1 MRIQGAK
8 GGSSKPRTPV
18 EQKDSL
24 LAESTAKLLLA
35 ISEGEIA
42 GGLDDTCIFLDDTPI
57 GNADGS
63 KNFEGVTWEFRSGS
77 EHQEYIQG
85 IPSVDN
91 EIAVGMELKDDQPYV
106 RTVNNTQLSA
116 IRIRLSVPQFLQ
128 QHDNGDTTG
137 YRVDYVIELSTDG
150 AGYKEV
156 VKSAFDGKTTSEYPR
171 THRIDLPKASTGWQV
186 RVRRLTKNQNNAR
199 IADRINIAAIAEVI
213 DAKLRYPNT
222 ALLFITFNARQF
234 NNRIPKV
241 SVRPKGGMLV
251 KVPTN
256 YDPINR
262 TYSGVWD
269 GTFKLAATN
278 NPAWVFYDL
287 VLNNRYGCGD
297 RIKASQI
304 DKWDL
309 YKIAQYCDELVPD
322 GHGGDG
328 KEPRFLCDVYI
339 QSQES
344 AYTVL
349 RDIAAIFRGMTF
361 WADNKVKAVADMP
374 SAIFRTFTN
383 ANIVGGKPS
392 YSGGSIQNRYT
403 QALVSFTNI
412 DNHSND
418 DVEPIADLKLQRRY
432 GVRKLEL
439 SAIGCTRRSE
449 ANRRGRW
456 ALLTNANDRMISFA
470 TGLEGAIPSPGH
482 IIAVADSS
490 LAGRNTG
497 GRISS
502 VEGRKITLDRTTSI
516 KAGDRLIVN
525 LPNGGSEGRTVTTVN
540 KKVVTVSVEYSQVPQ
555 KEAVWVVDSD
565 DLAVQLYRV
574 INISDNADNTY
585 TINGTIHNPDNY
597 DHIDSGA
604 RIDERPITVI
614 PPNVQPAP
622 KNVRISSYSQVD
634 QGIAF
639 TTLRVDWE
647 AAESAIAYESEWRRD
662 NGNWINAP
670 RTSTL
675 GFEVNGI
682 YAGRYQVR
690 VRAINASE
698 ISSVWTSAEEVQ
710 LNGKEGNPP
719 APLNLR
725 AISEV
730 WGITLDWGFDV
741 NTSDSLKT
749 ELQYSPENT
758 ADSMQLLADVPYPLK
773 SYRMSGLKA
782 GVRFYFRARLVDKS
796 GNQSEW
802 TSLVLGESSADTEG
816 ILAIAGENFLSN
828 EAGKEMQKQIDFN
841 KDHIEDLTLEQLEIK
856 HDLVDID
863 SKTIEL
869 DNTTKE
875 LSKKTVEIESNAIDT
890 NNKVLQLNT
899 DVEIVNEAVMQN
911 TQFITQV
918 SFKLSEEVA
927 DRTAEIFRLEQ
938 VRVTDLDA
946 LARWQEQISVKVGS
960 NTSSILEVKEAQ
972 ATYEKAT
979 AQKIDQ
985 VKADVDGVTGRVTQ
999 VETATATL
1007 TEAQA
1012 TFERSTIAQFEEH
1025 KGYITNIE
1033 TTVSNIDF
1041 TVSETLLQ
1049 LSAEQTSIKNE
1060 QLKSKAEI
1068 TENRKAIAT
1077 ETQART
1083 EMGVQM
1089 KTGFANTESAITEIK
1104 ETQSEQDKTIAK
1116 TTEQLRSEI
1125 KTGDEKLQEGIDKQ
1139 GRELSTVSSAVE
1151 SQKEAVAELEKTT
1164 TTIKEEQQSNYN
1176 ELHSNIVNLQQTQA
1190 NHESSSAEASMQVAA
1205 QVNDLSNK
1213 QLASEAHIRRND
1225 KAIAEQE
1232 SALARTE
1239 TELLAKVGDNAA
1251 RIAEVDKTVSDLEST
1266 TAESAKEISAHFK
1279 ESDAKLLENQQAI
1292 AKESEARALSEKG
1305 LNTRI
1310 DKAESTIAQSF
1321 EAISEVDKA
1330 QTEKSEQLKTEL
1342 DEAVSVINT
1351 QASTLSKL
1359 DEAQTELKQTQQSNF
1374 EDNQA
1379 SIANL
1384 QQTIANSDSAS
1395 AEAAMQ
1401 TAAQTT
1407 LNHNENL
1414 KVKAS
1419 VERQQKV
1426 ITNQQEAHAELS
1438 EKVDA
1443 QHADNQ
1449 ATFVD
1454 IRKSQADD
1462 KKAASEHTEQ
1472 LRVDLGKDIADN
1484 KNELSNINA
1493 VVTEHSKSIATL
1505 EETTTQIQQSQQSQH
1520 EDTQASIDELKQ
1532 TTAST
1537 DKALTQAKEEAKS
1550 HFEDNDASIANIQNT
1565 HADAESSLAE
1575 IGMQL
1580 SAQQN
1585 VQETELLRAKAS
1597 ITRIDKVV
1605 ADNNHAFAQSI
1616 EKLETQFDDVNASIT
1631 TLKKTVSDNE
1641 KSQAEVNELIK
1652 SEIGDNKSAI
1662 ELRGKTIF
1670 DHKGNGSAIYTIK
1683 TGIWWNGQYYDAK
1696 FMMGATVANGKV
1708 VTQIGFSADTFG
1720 IFNPA
1725 SGKLEPVFFV
1735 ENGQVFINEAFINK
1749 ATIEK
1754 IIVGTDMR
1762 SKNYVPNKTGVRLDM
1777 VNGTFEMNSNSAGSR
1792 MSLDGTGFRLYDEKG
1807 RIRIEIALA

>member
-63 KNFEGVTWEFRSGS
+63 KNFDGVTWEFRSGS

-116 IRIRLSVPQFLQ
+116 IRIRLSAPQFLQ

-150 AGYKEV
+150 AGYKDV

-241 SVRPKGGMLV
+241 SVRPQGGLLI

-374 SAIFRTFTN
+374 ASIFRTFTN

-502 VEGRKITLDRTTSI
+502 VEGRKITLDRITSI

-647 AAESAIAYESEWRRD
+647 AAESAIAYEAEWRRD

-698 ISSVWTSAEEVQ
+698 ISSVWVSAEETQ

-719 APLNLR
+719 KPLNLR
-725 AISEV
+725 AASEV

-758 ADSMQLLADVPYPLK
+758 TDSMQLLADVPYPLK

-802 TSLVLGESSADTEG
+802 TGLALGDSSADVEG
-816 ILAIAGENFLSN
+816 ILTVAGENFLSN
-828 EAGKEMQKQIDFN
+828 EAGQRMESRVED
-841 KDHIEDLTLEQLEIK
+841 IEEEQVNIK
-856 HDLVDID
+856 HDIVDVD

-869 DNTTKE
+869 DN
-875 LSKKTVEIESNAIDT
+875 
-890 NNKVLQLNT
+890 KVLNLNT
-899 DVEIVNEAVMQN
+899 DLAIVNETALQN
-911 TQFITQV
+911 QIYAT
-918 SFKLSEEVA
+918 KLSYEFKRETV
-927 DRTAEIFRLEQ
+927 RTEGKIFRLEEVNAQ
-938 VRVTDLDA
+938 QDA
-946 LARWQEQISVKVGS
+946 AAARFQEQISAKVDY
-960 NTSSILEVKEAQ
+960 NTSAILRVEHAQ
-972 ATYEKAT
+972 VTLEEAT
-979 AQKIDQ
+979 AEKINQ
-985 VKADVDGVTGRVTQ
+985 VTAEVDAAKGRITT
-999 VETATATL
+999 VEKTTATL
-1007 TEAQA
+1007 EKAQA
-1012 TFERSTIAQFEEH
+1012 EFKQTTIAEFGDIYGAIARME
-1025 KGYITNIE
+1025 IANTNKEIAQAE
-1033 TTVSNIDF
+1033 TAMQTIASFSKMTDRLR
-1041 TVSETLLQ
+1041 TSE
-1049 LSAEQTSIKNE
+1049 ASILRNE
-1060 QLKSKAEI
+1060 
-1068 TENRKAIAT
+1068 KAIAT
-1077 ETQART
+1077 ADKAIAET
-1083 EMGVQM
+1083 GVQL
-1089 KTGFANTESAITEIK
+1089 KAHIDDTAANITEIK
-1104 ETQSEQDKTIAK
+1104 KVQVEQDKALAQTR
-1116 TTEQLRSEI
+1116 EQLTADI
-1125 KTGDEKLQEGIDKQ
+1125 KAGDDKLKGDIDKQ
-1139 GRELSTVSSAVE
+1139 GRELSDVSSVVD
-1151 SQKEAVAELEKTT
+1151 SQKTAIADLEKTT
-1164 TTIKEEQQSNYN
+1164 TETKENQQSIYEEMHANFAQ
-1176 ELHSNIVNLQQTQA
+1176 VRKTQA
-1190 NHESSSAEASMQVAA
+1190 DQESSQAEAISQ
-1205 QVNDLSNK
+1205 
-1213 QLASEAHIRRND
+1213 
-1225 KAIAEQE
+1225 
-1232 SALARTE
+1232 
-1239 TELLAKVGDNAA
+1239 
-1251 RIAEVDKTVSDLEST
+1251 T
-1266 TAESAKEISAHFK
+1266 TAEVSK
-1279 ESDAKLLENQQAI
+1279 
-1292 AKESEARALSEKG
+1292 ARNDNRKIKAQVQRNEK
-1305 LNTRI
+1305 
-1310 DKAESTIAQSF
+1310 TIADNEKAQAVLEEKVSAQYDET
-1321 EAISEVDKA
+1321 EAAFVRVTESIAEKDKA
-1330 QTEKSEQLKTEL
+1330 QTQHTEQTRAELQKNIDDKGQQIDEQGKVIDKQGKDLSDVSSAVTKNTNAIADTNKTVAENEEKTSSRFEGNEADIAHMQKTETDKESSQAETL
-1342 DEAVSVINT
+1342 LQLAVQNMKQGNDARVI
-1351 QASTLSKL
+1351 K
-1359 DEAQTELKQTQQSNF
+1359 
-1374 EDNQA
+1374 A
-1379 SIANL
+1379 SIIETNKL
-1384 QQTIANSDSAS
+1384 IA
-1395 AEAAMQ
+1395 
-1401 TAAQTT
+1401 T
-1407 LNHNENL
+1407 NE
-1414 KVKAS
+1414 
-1419 VERQQKV
+1419 R
-1426 ITNQQEAHAELS
+1426 AHAEKFTQLN
-1438 EKVDA
+1438 A
-1443 QHADNQ
+1443 QY
-1449 ATFVD
+1449 
-1454 IRKSQADD
+1454 
-1462 KKAASEHTEQ
+1462 EQ
-1472 LRVDLGKDIADN
+1472 
-1484 KNELSNINA
+1484 SNA
-1493 VVTEHSKSIATL
+1493 R
-1505 EETTTQIQQSQQSQH
+1505 
-1520 EDTQASIDELKQ
+1520 
-1532 TTAST
+1532 
-1537 DKALTQAKEEAKS
+1537 
-1550 HFEDNDASIANIQNT
+1550 F
-1565 HADAESSLAE
+1565 
-1575 IGMQL
+1575 
-1580 SAQQN
+1580 
-1585 VQETELLRAKAS
+1585 
-1597 ITRIDKVV
+1597 TRI
-1605 ADNNHAFAQSI
+1605 
-1616 EKLETQFDDVNASIT
+1616 EKAI
-1631 TLKKTVSDNE
+1631 SDNE
-1641 KSQAEVNELIK
+1641 KAQASTNETIQ
-1652 SEIGDNKSAI
+1652 SEIKDTKAAI
-1662 ELRGKTIF
+1662 ERRAETSV
-1670 DHKGNGSAIYTIK
+1670 DHKGNASSVFSIKSAVML
-1683 TGIWWNGQYYDAK
+1683 NGQYYEAQ
-1696 FMMGATVANGKV
+1696 MMIGAIVKNGKV
-1708 VTQIGFSADTFG
+1708 TTQIGFSADTFG
-1720 IFNPA
+1720 IFNPS
-1725 SGKLEPVFFV
+1725 SGKLEPVFFI
-1735 ENGQVFINEAFINK
+1735 ENGQAFIDEALINK
-1749 ATIEK
+1749 AVIGS
-1754 IIVGTDMR
+1754 IVVQTDMR
-1762 SKNYVPNKTGVRLDM
+1762 SPNYVPGKSGMRIDM
-1777 VNGTFEMNSNSAGSR
+1777 KNSVFETNSN
-1792 MSLDGTGFRLYDEKG
+1792 DGDYSVIRNSKG
-1807 RIRIEIALA
+1807 DYFKYKNTYIIELGWFL

>member
-63 KNFEGVTWEFRSGS
+63 KNFEGVTWEFRAGS

-137 YRVDYVIELSTDG
+137 YHVDYVIELSTDG

-241 SVRPKGGMLV
+241 SVRPQGGLLI

-269 GTFKLAATN
+269 GTFKLSATN

-374 SAIFRTFTN
+374 ASIFRTFTN

-392 YSGGSIQNRYT
+392 YSGGSTQNRYT
-403 QALVSFTNI
+403 QALVSFTDIN
-412 DNHSND
+412 NHSND

-525 LPNGGSEGRTVTTVN
+525 LPNGGSEGRTVTAVN
-540 KKVVTVSVEYSQVPQ
+540 KKVVTVSVEYSQAPQ

-574 INISDNADNTY
+574 INIIDNGDNTY

-597 DHIDSGA
+597 DDIDSGA

-647 AAESAIAYESEWRRD
+647 AAESAIAYEAEWRRD

-698 ISSVWTSAEEVQ
+698 ISSVWASAEETQ

-719 APLNLR
+719 KPLNLR
-725 AISEV
+725 ATSEV
-730 WGITLDWGFDV
+730 WGITLDWGFDA

-749 ELQYSPENT
+749 ELQYSPEDT

-782 GVRFYFRARLVDKS
+782 GVRFYFRARLADKS

-802 TSLVLGESSADTEG
+802 TSLVLGESSTDVEG
-816 ILAIAGENFLSN
+816 ILEAVGDKFLST
-828 EAGKEMQKQIDFN
+828 EAGQQMQELIDFN
-841 KDHIEDLTLEQLEIK
+841 QGNVQLQLEQAAEATLN
-856 HDLVDID
+856 
-863 SKTIEL
+863 
-869 DNTTKE
+869 NTMM
-875 LSKKTVEIESNAIDT
+875 
-890 NNKVLQLNT
+890 LN
-899 DVEIVNEAVMQN
+899 
-911 TQFITQV
+911 QV
-918 SFKLSEEVA
+918 SW
-927 DRTAEIFRLEQ
+927 R
-938 VRVTDLDA
+938 
-946 LARWQEQISVKVGS
+946 
-960 NTSSILEVKEAQ
+960 
-972 ATYEKAT
+972 
-979 AQKIDQ
+979 
-985 VKADVDGVTGRVTQ
+985 
-999 VETATATL
+999 
-1007 TEAQA
+1007 
-1012 TFERSTIAQFEEH
+1012 
-1025 KGYITNIE
+1025 
-1033 TTVSNIDF
+1033 
-1041 TVSETLLQ
+1041 
-1049 LSAEQTSIKNE
+1049 
-1060 QLKSKAEI
+1060 
-1068 TENRKAIAT
+1068 
-1077 ETQART
+1077 
-1083 EMGVQM
+1083 
-1089 KTGFANTESAITEIK
+1089 
-1104 ETQSEQDKTIAK
+1104 
-1116 TTEQLRSEI
+1116 
-1125 KTGDEKLQEGIDKQ
+1125 
-1139 GRELSTVSSAVE
+1139 
-1151 SQKEAVAELEKTT
+1151 
-1164 TTIKEEQQSNYN
+1164 
-1176 ELHSNIVNLQQTQA
+1176 
-1190 NHESSSAEASMQVAA
+1190 
-1205 QVNDLSNK
+1205 
-1213 QLASEAHIRRND
+1213 
-1225 KAIAEQE
+1225 
-1232 SALARTE
+1232 
-1239 TELLAKVGDNAA
+1239 
-1251 RIAEVDKTVSDLEST
+1251 
-1266 TAESAKEISAHFK
+1266 
-1279 ESDAKLLENQQAI
+1279 
-1292 AKESEARALSEKG
+1292 
-1305 LNTRI
+1305 
-1310 DKAESTIAQSF
+1310 
-1321 EAISEVDKA
+1321 
-1330 QTEKSEQLKTEL
+1330 
-1342 DEAVSVINT
+1342 
-1351 QASTLSKL
+1351 
-1359 DEAQTELKQTQQSNF
+1359 
-1374 EDNQA
+1374 
-1379 SIANL
+1379 
-1384 QQTIANSDSAS
+1384 
-1395 AEAAMQ
+1395 
-1401 TAAQTT
+1401 
-1407 LNHNENL
+1407 
-1414 KVKAS
+1414 
-1419 VERQQKV
+1419 
-1426 ITNQQEAHAELS
+1426 
-1438 EKVDA
+1438 
-1443 QHADNQ
+1443 
-1449 ATFVD
+1449 
-1454 IRKSQADD
+1454 
-1462 KKAASEHTEQ
+1462 
-1472 LRVDLGKDIADN
+1472 
-1484 KNELSNINA
+1484 
-1493 VVTEHSKSIATL
+1493 
-1505 EETTTQIQQSQQSQH
+1505 
-1520 EDTQASIDELKQ
+1520 
-1532 TTAST
+1532 
-1537 DKALTQAKEEAKS
+1537 
-1550 HFEDNDASIANIQNT
+1550 
-1565 HADAESSLAE
+1565 
-1575 IGMQL
+1575 
-1580 SAQQN
+1580 
-1585 VQETELLRAKAS
+1585 
-1597 ITRIDKVV
+1597 
-1605 ADNNHAFAQSI
+1605 
-1616 EKLETQFDDVNASIT
+1616 
-1631 TLKKTVSDNE
+1631 
-1641 KSQAEVNELIK
+1641 
-1652 SEIGDNKSAI
+1652 
-1662 ELRGKTIF
+1662 
-1670 DHKGNGSAIYTIK
+1670 
-1683 TGIWWNGQYYDAK
+1683 
-1696 FMMGATVANGKV
+1696 
-1708 VTQIGFSADTFG
+1708 
-1720 IFNPA
+1720 
-1725 SGKLEPVFFV
+1725 
-1735 ENGQVFINEAFINK
+1735 
-1749 ATIEK
+1749 
-1754 IIVGTDMR
+1754 
-1762 SKNYVPNKTGVRLDM
+1762 
-1777 VNGTFEMNSNSAGSR
+1777 
-1792 MSLDGTGFRLYDEKG
+1792 
-1807 RIRIEIALA
+1807 

>member
-63 KNFEGVTWEFRSGS
+63 KNFEGVTWEFRAGS

-106 RTVNNTQLSA
+106 RKVNNTQLSA

-150 AGYKEV
+150 AGYKDV

-171 THRIDLPKASTGWQV
+171 THRVDLPKANTGWQV

-199 IADRINIAAIAEVI
+199 IADRINVAAVAEVI

-234 NNRIPKV
+234 NNRIPKI
-241 SVRPKGGMLV
+241 SVRPKGGILV

-297 RIKASQI
+297 RIKASQVE
-304 DKWDL
+304 KWDL

-322 GHGGDG
+322 GRGGDG

-344 AYTVL
+344 AYQVL

-361 WADNKVKAVADMP
+361 WADNKVNAIADMP
-374 SAIFRTFTN
+374 ATIFRTFTN

-490 LAGRNTG
+490 LAGHNTG

-525 LPNGGSEGRTVTTVN
+525 LPHGGSEGRTVTAVN
-540 KKVVTVSVEYSQVPQ
+540 KKVVTVSVEYSQAPQ

-574 INISDNADNTY
+574 INISDNGDNTY

-647 AAESAIAYESEWRRD
+647 AAESAIAYEAEWRRD

-698 ISSVWTSAEEVQ
+698 ISSVWASAEETQ

-719 APLNLR
+719 KPLNLR
-725 AISEV
+725 ATSEV

-802 TSLVLGESSADTEG
+802 TSFVLGESSTDVEG
-816 ILAIAGENFLSN
+816 ILDAVGDKFLST
-828 EAGKEMQKQIDFN
+828 EAGQQMQEQIDFN
-841 KDHIEDLTLEQLEIK
+841 KDNLTDLK
-856 HDLVDID
+856 ID
-863 SKTIEL
+863 SDDFRQKVISIDREL
-869 DNTTKE
+869 G
-875 LSKKTVEIESNAIDT
+875 A
-890 NNKVLQLNT
+890 
-899 DVEIVNEAVMQN
+899 VNEAVMTVTQMSTENYWELKEESAKGKASIKQLQQVQADFTASQAKYQQEVAAQFEHTAADVLNVQN
-911 TQFITQV
+911 ALAKSNEAFAEDIRQV
-918 SFKLSEEVA
+918 RADLGETNEEVG
-927 DRTAEIFRLEQ
+927 TI
-938 VRVTDLDA
+938 
-946 LARWQEQISVKVGS
+946 K
-960 NTSSILEVKEAQ
+960 
-972 ATYEKAT
+972 
-979 AQKIDQ
+979 
-985 VKADVDGVTGRVTQ
+985 GRVTT
-999 VETATATL
+999 VETATVDL
-1007 TEAQA
+1007 KQAQA
-1012 TFERSTIAQFEEH
+1012 KQEQSVAAEFGEMRGYLTHLGQVTTDDNKALVEAIGQTQAQFLSLHNESLVSRAR
-1025 KGYITNIE
+1025 IIRTE
-1033 TTVSNIDF
+1033 TA
-1041 TVSETLLQ
+1041 L
-1049 LSAEQTSIKNE
+1049 
-1060 QLKSKAEI
+1060 
-1068 TENRKAIAT
+1068 AT
-1077 ETQART
+1077 ETEARA
-1083 EMGVQM
+1083 EDKVQIDARLNDAE
-1089 KTGFANTESAITEIK
+1089 GAITTIK
-1104 ETQSEQDKTIAK
+1104 EVQAQQGEAIAK
-1116 TTEQLRSEI
+1116 SEEQLRAEI
-1125 KTGDEKLQEGIDKQ
+1125 NLGDEALQGQLTEQ
-1139 GRELSTVSSAVE
+1139 GRELSEVSSVVTE
-1151 SQKEAVAELEKTT
+1151 HKS
-1164 TTIKEEQQSNYN
+1164 
-1176 ELHSNIVNLQQTQA
+1176 
-1190 NHESSSAEASMQVAA
+1190 
-1205 QVNDLSNK
+1205 
-1213 QLASEAHIRRND
+1213 
-1225 KAIAEQE
+1225 AIAD
-1232 SALARTE
+1232 L
-1239 TELLAKVGDNAA
+1239 
-1251 RIAEVDKTVSDLEST
+1251 DKTV
-1266 TAESAKEISAHFK
+1266 
-1279 ESDAKLLENQQAI
+1279 
-1292 AKESEARALSEKG
+1292 
-1305 LNTRI
+1305 
-1310 DKAESTIAQSF
+1310 
-1321 EAISEVDKA
+1321 
-1330 QTEKSEQLKTEL
+1330 
-1342 DEAVSVINT
+1342 T
-1351 QASTLSKL
+1351 QVT
-1359 DEAQTELKQTQQSNF
+1359 QTQQSQYN
-1374 EDNQA
+1374 ETKA
-1379 SIANL
+1379 SINELSETTTSLDEAMTTEKALTESRFEETEASISSL
-1384 QQTIANSDSAS
+1384 QQTVANIEGATV
-1395 AEAAMQ
+1395 EAVGQ
-1401 TAAQTT
+1401 LQVQHDIQGIEV
-1407 LNHNENL
+1407 LS
-1414 KVKAS
+1414 VKAS
-1419 VERQQKV
+1419 IRRVETVIATETHALAQKV
-1426 ITNQQEAHAELS
+1426 EQL
-1438 EKVDA
+1438 DA
-1443 QHADNQ
+1443 QYGAMN
-1449 ATFVD
+1449 
-1454 IRKSQADD
+1454 S
-1462 KKAASEHTEQ
+1462 S
-1472 LRVDLGKDIADN
+1472 
-1484 KNELSNINA
+1484 IN
-1493 VVTEHSKSIATL
+1493 
-1505 EETTTQIQQSQQSQH
+1505 
-1520 EDTQASIDELKQ
+1520 
-1532 TTAST
+1532 
-1537 DKALTQAKEEAKS
+1537 
-1550 HFEDNDASIANIQNT
+1550 
-1565 HADAESSLAE
+1565 SL
-1575 IGMQL
+1575 Q
-1580 SAQQN
+1580 
-1585 VQETELLRAKAS
+1585 
-1597 ITRIDKVV
+1597 KVV
-1605 ADNNHAFAQSI
+1605 ADNQ
-1616 EKLETQFDDVNASIT
+1616 
-1631 TLKKTVSDNE
+1631 

-1652 SEIGDNKSAI
+1652 SEIGDNKAAI
-1662 ELRGKTIF
+1662 ELRGQTVF

-1683 TGIWWNGQYYDAK
+1683 TGINWNGQYYDAK
-1696 FMMGATVANGKV
+1696 FMMGASVKNGEV
-1708 VTQIGFSADTFG
+1708 ETLIGFSADTFA
-1720 IFNPA
+1720 IFNNA
-1725 SGKLEPVFFV
+1725 
-1735 ENGQVFINEAFINK
+1735 NGQLV
-1749 ATIEK
+1749 T
-1754 IIVGTDMR
+1754 
-1762 SKNYVPNKTGVRLDM
+1762 
-1777 VNGTFEMNSNSAGSR
+1777 
-1792 MSLDGTGFRLYDEKG
+1792 
-1807 RIRIEIALA
+1807 

>member
-1 MRIQGAK
+1 
-8 GGSSKPRTPV
+8 
-18 EQKDSL
+18 
-24 LAESTAKLLLA
+24 
-35 ISEGEIA
+35 
-42 GGLDDTCIFLDDTPI
+42 DTPI

-63 KNFEGVTWEFRSGS
+63 KNFEGVTWEFRAGS

-241 SVRPKGGMLV
+241 SVCPKGGLLV

-392 YSGGSIQNRYT
+392 YSGGSTQNRYT
-403 QALVSFTNI
+403 QALVSFTDIN
-412 DNHSND
+412 NHSND
-418 DVEPIADLKLQRRY
+418 DIEPVVDLKLQRRY
-432 GVRKLEL
+432 KTVRKVEL

-525 LPNGGSEGRTVTTVN
+525 LPHGGSEGRTVTAVN

-647 AAESAIAYESEWRRD
+647 SADSAIAYEAEWRRD

-698 ISSVWTSAEEVQ
+698 ISSVWASAEETQ

-719 APLNLR
+719 KPLNLR
-725 AISEV
+725 ATSEV

-782 GVRFYFRARLVDKS
+782 GARFYFRTRLVDKS

-802 TSLVLGESSADTEG
+802 TSLVFGESSTDVEG
-816 ILAIAGENFLSN
+816 ILDAVGDKFLST
-828 EAGKEMQKQIDFN
+828 EAGKRMESQ
-841 KDHIEDLTLEQLEIK
+841 IEDIALEQLEIK

-869 DNTTKE
+869 DN
-875 LSKKTVEIESNAIDT
+875 
-890 NNKVLQLNT
+890 KVLNLNT
-899 DVEIVNEAVMQN
+899 DLAIVNETALQN
-911 TQFITQV
+911 QIYAT
-918 SFKLSEEVA
+918 KLSYEFKRETV
-927 DRTAEIFRLEQ
+927 RTEGKIFRLEEVNAQ
-938 VRVTDLDA
+938 QDA
-946 LARWQEQISVKVGS
+946 AAARFQEQISARVDY
-960 NTSSILEVKEAQ
+960 NTSAILRVEHAQ
-972 ATYEKAT
+972 VTLEEAT
-979 AQKIDQ
+979 AEKINQ
-985 VKADVDGVTGRVTQ
+985 VTAEVDAAKGRITT
-999 VETATATL
+999 VEKTTATL
-1007 TEAQA
+1007 EKAQA
-1012 TFERSTIAQFEEH
+1012 EFKQSTIAEF
-1025 KGYITNIE
+1025 GDIYGTITRMEIANTNKEIAQAE
-1033 TTVSNIDF
+1033 TSMQTIASFSKMTDRLR
-1041 TVSETLLQ
+1041 TSE
-1049 LSAEQTSIKNE
+1049 ASILRNE
-1060 QLKSKAEI
+1060 
-1068 TENRKAIAT
+1068 KAIAT
-1077 ETQART
+1077 A
-1083 EMGVQM
+1083 
-1089 KTGFANTESAITEIK
+1089 
-1104 ETQSEQDKTIAK
+1104 
-1116 TTEQLRSEI
+1116 
-1125 KTGDEKLQEGIDKQ
+1125 
-1139 GRELSTVSSAVE
+1139 
-1151 SQKEAVAELEKTT
+1151 
-1164 TTIKEEQQSNYN
+1164 
-1176 ELHSNIVNLQQTQA
+1176 
-1190 NHESSSAEASMQVAA
+1190 
-1205 QVNDLSNK
+1205 
-1213 QLASEAHIRRND
+1213 D
-1225 KAIAEQE
+1225 KAIAETGVQLKAHIDDTAANITE
-1232 SALARTE
+1232 IKKVQVEQDKALAQTREQLTADIKAGDDQLKGDIEKQWRELSDVSSVVDSQKTAIANLEETATE
-1239 TELLAKVGDNAA
+1239 TKENQQSIYEEMHANFAQVRKTQADQALSQ
-1251 RIAEVDKTVSDLEST
+1251 AESTSQT
-1266 TAESAKEISAHFK
+1266 TAEVSKVRNDNRKIKAQVERTEEATATLDKAQAK
-1279 ESDAKLLENQQAI
+1279 
-1292 AKESEARALSEKG
+1292 LSEKVSA
-1305 LNTRI
+1305 LNEETEAAFVRVTESI
-1310 DKAESTIAQSF
+1310 AEK
-1321 EAISEVDKA
+1321 DKA
-1330 QTEKSEQLKTEL
+1330 QTQHTEQTRAQLQKNIDDKGQQIDEQGKVIDKQGKDLSDVSSAVTKNTSAIADTNKTVAENEEKTSSRFEGNEADIAHMQKTET
-1342 DEAVSVINT
+1342 DKESS
-1351 QASTLSKL
+1351 QAETLSQL
-1359 DEAQTELKQTQQSNF
+1359 AVQYMKQGK
-1374 EDNQA
+1374 DARLIKA
-1379 SIANL
+1379 SIIETNKL
-1384 QQTIANSDSAS
+1384 IA
-1395 AEAAMQ
+1395 
-1401 TAAQTT
+1401 T
-1407 LNHNENL
+1407 NE
-1414 KVKAS
+1414 V
-1419 VERQQKV
+1419 
-1426 ITNQQEAHAELS
+1426 AHAEKFLQLN
-1438 EKVDA
+1438 A
-1443 QHADNQ
+1443 QY
-1449 ATFVD
+1449 
-1454 IRKSQADD
+1454 
-1462 KKAASEHTEQ
+1462 EQ
-1472 LRVDLGKDIADN
+1472 
-1484 KNELSNINA
+1484 SNA
-1493 VVTEHSKSIATL
+1493 R
-1505 EETTTQIQQSQQSQH
+1505 
-1520 EDTQASIDELKQ
+1520 
-1532 TTAST
+1532 
-1537 DKALTQAKEEAKS
+1537 
-1550 HFEDNDASIANIQNT
+1550 F
-1565 HADAESSLAE
+1565 
-1575 IGMQL
+1575 
-1580 SAQQN
+1580 
-1585 VQETELLRAKAS
+1585 
-1597 ITRIDKVV
+1597 TRI
-1605 ADNNHAFAQSI
+1605 
-1616 EKLETQFDDVNASIT
+1616 EKAI
-1631 TLKKTVSDNE
+1631 SDNE
-1641 KSQAEVNELIK
+1641 KAQASTNETIQ
-1652 SEIGDNKSAI
+1652 SEIKDTKAAI
-1662 ELRGKTIF
+1662 ERRAETSV
-1670 DHKGNGSAIYTIK
+1670 DHKGNASSVFSIKSAVML
-1683 TGIWWNGQYYDAK
+1683 NGQYYEAQ
-1696 FMMGATVANGKV
+1696 MMIGATVKSGKV

-1749 ATIEK
+1749 AIIEK

-1762 SKNYVPNKTGVRLDM
+1762 SKNYVAGKTGTRIDM
-1777 VNGTFEMNSNSAGSR
+1777 NNGAIEINGSDNSGSR
-1792 MSLDGTGFRLYDEKG
+1792 MTIKNDQIAVYAGGKPKIVIGRLYG
-1807 RIRIEIALA
+1807 I

>member
-24 LAESTAKLLLA
+24 LSESTAKILLA
-35 ISEGEIA
+35 LSEGEIA
-42 GGLDDTCIFLDDTPI
+42 GGLDDTRIFLDDTPI
-57 GNADGS
+57 ANADGS
-63 KNFEGVTWEFRSGS
+63 KNFEGVTWEFRAGT

-91 EIAVGMELKDDQPYV
+91 EFSVGMELKDDQPYV
-106 RTVNNTQLSA
+106 RTINNLQLSA
-116 IRIRLSVPQFLQ
+116 LRIRLAVPQFMQ

-137 YRVDYVIELSTDG
+137 YRVDYVTELSTDG
-150 AGYKEV
+150 AGYKEA
-156 VKSAFDGKTTSEYPR
+156 VKSAFDGKTTSEYQR
-171 THRIDLPKASTGWQV
+171 THRVDLPKANTGWQV

-199 IADRINIAAIAEVI
+199 IADRINVAAVAEVI

-234 NNRIPKV
+234 NNRIPKI
-241 SVRPKGGMLV
+241 SVRPKGGILV

-297 RIKASQI
+297 RIKASQVE
-304 DKWDL
+304 KWDL

-322 GHGGDG
+322 GRGGDG

-339 QSQES
+339 QSQEA

-361 WADNKVKAVADMP
+361 WADNKVNAIADMP
-374 SAIFRTFTN
+374 ATIFRTFTN

-525 LPNGGSEGRTVTTVN
+525 LPNGGSEGRTVTAVN

-565 DLAVQLYRV
+565 DLAIQLYRV
-574 INISDNADNTY
+574 INISDNGDNTY

-647 AAESAIAYESEWRRD
+647 AAESAIAYEAEWRRD

-698 ISSVWTSAEEVQ
+698 ISSVWTSTEETQ

-719 APLNLR
+719 KPLNLR
-725 AISEV
+725 ATSEV
-730 WGITLDWGFDV
+730 WGITLDWGFDA

-802 TSLVLGESSADTEG
+802 TSLVLGESSTDVEG
-816 ILAIAGENFLSN
+816 ILDAVGDKFLST
-828 EAGKEMQKQIDFN
+828 EAGQKLQEQIDFN
-841 KDHIEDLTLEQLEIK
+841 KGNLSDLQIDNDDFKQKVISIDH
-856 HDLVDID
+856 
-863 SKTIEL
+863 
-869 DNTTKE
+869 
-875 LSKKTVEIESNAIDT
+875 EIEA
-890 NNKVLQLNT
+890 
-899 DVEIVNEAVMQN
+899 VNEAVMMN
-911 TQFITQV
+911 TKFTTEV
-918 SFKLSEEVA
+918 HFSLKEEVA
-927 DRTAEIFRLEQ
+927 DRRAEIFRIEQ
-938 VRVTDLDA
+938 VQVTDREA
-946 LARWQEQISVKVGS
+946 AARWQEQITAKVDFNAS
-960 NTSSILEVKEAQ
+960 EILNIKDAQ

-979 AQKIDQ
+979 AQQISQ
-985 VKADVDGVTGRVTQ
+985 VKADLGETNKEVGTIKGRVTT
-999 VETATATL
+999 VETATTDL
-1007 TEAQA
+1007 KQAQA
-1012 TFERSTIAQFEEH
+1012 KFEQSTTAQFGEMT
-1025 KGYITNIE
+1025 GYITNINQTITNLE
-1033 TTVSNIDF
+1033 FSF
-1041 TVSETLLQ
+1041 SEALM
-1049 LSAEQTSIKNE
+1049 QTN
-1060 QLKSKAEI
+1060 
-1068 TENRKAIAT
+1068 
-1077 ETQART
+1077 
-1083 EMGVQM
+1083 
-1089 KTGFANTESAITEIK
+1089 
-1104 ETQSEQDKTIAK
+1104 
-1116 TTEQLRSEI
+1116 
-1125 KTGDEKLQEGIDKQ
+1125 
-1139 GRELSTVSSAVE
+1139 
-1151 SQKEAVAELEKTT
+1151 
-1164 TTIKEEQQSNYN
+1164 
-1176 ELHSNIVNLQQTQA
+1176 
-1190 NHESSSAEASMQVAA
+1190 A
-1205 QVNDLSNK
+1205 QVNETNSELLK
-1213 QLASEAHIRRND
+1213 TKAEVTRLATATATNEQATAELAENVKAQHEQSEAEFVDVR
-1225 KAIAEQE
+1225 KSIAE
-1232 SALARTE
+1232 
-1239 TELLAKVGDNAA
+1239 
-1251 RIAEVDKTVSDLEST
+1251 
-1266 TAESAKEISAHFK
+1266 
-1279 ESDAKLLENQQAI
+1279 
-1292 AKESEARALSEKG
+1292 
-1305 LNTRI
+1305 
-1310 DKAESTIAQSF
+1310 
-1321 EAISEVDKA
+1321 
-1330 QTEKSEQLKTEL
+1330 
-1342 DEAVSVINT
+1342 
-1351 QASTLSKL
+1351 
-1359 DEAQTELKQTQQSNF
+1359 
-1374 EDNQA
+1374 
-1379 SIANL
+1379 
-1384 QQTIANSDSAS
+1384 
-1395 AEAAMQ
+1395 
-1401 TAAQTT
+1401 
-1407 LNHNENL
+1407 
-1414 KVKAS
+1414 
-1419 VERQQKV
+1419 
-1426 ITNQQEAHAELS
+1426 
-1438 EKVDA
+1438 
-1443 QHADNQ
+1443 
-1449 ATFVD
+1449 
-1454 IRKSQADD
+1454 D

-1472 LRVDLGKDIADN
+1472 VRAELGKDINAN
-1484 KNELSNINA
+1484 KEELSNINA
-1493 VVTEHSKSIATL
+1493 VVTQHTESIATL
-1505 EETTTQIQQSQQSQH
+1505 NETTTQIEQTQQSQH
-1520 EDTQASIDELKQ
+1520 EETQASIGKLTE
-1532 TTAST
+1532 TTANT
-1537 DKALTQAKEEAKS
+1537 DKALTEAKEQSRAR
-1550 HFEDNDASIANIQNT
+1550 FEDNEASINHIEQTMANTEGSQVE
-1565 HADAESSLAE
+1565 A
-1575 IGMQL
+1575 IGQL
-1580 SAQQN
+1580 TAQQN
-1585 VQETELLRAKAS
+1585 VQGTELLRAKAS

-1616 EKLETQFDDVNASIT
+1616 ERLDAQFDETHAAIEKMSKVEVDHQGNASSIISF
-1631 TLKKTVSDNE
+1631 KAAVM
-1641 KSQAEVNELIK
+1641 
-1652 SEIGDNKSAI
+1652 
-1662 ELRGKTIF
+1662 
-1670 DHKGNGSAIYTIK
+1670 Y
-1683 TGIWWNGQYYDAK
+1683 NGQSYDAA
-1696 FMMGATVANGKV
+1696 MLVGASVKNGKV

-1720 IFNPA
+1720 IFNPS

-1754 IIVGTDMR
+1754 LLIGVEIK
-1762 SKNYVPNKTGVRLDM
+1762 SKRYEKGKAGYRLDAET
-1777 VNGTFEMNSNSAGSR
+1777 GSAEFNKLEVYGDFKVSGDAGR
-1792 MSLDGTGFRLYDEKG
+1792 VILDATGLMIYDQSG
-1807 RIRIEIALA
+1807 RWAVKVGRRP

>member
-24 LAESTAKLLLA
+24 LSESTAKILLA
-35 ISEGEIA
+35 LSEGEIA
-42 GGLDDTCIFLDDTPI
+42 GGLDDTRIFLDDTPI
-57 GNADGS
+57 ANADGS
-63 KNFEGVTWEFRSGS
+63 KNFEGVTWEFRAGT

-91 EIAVGMELKDDQPYV
+91 EFSVGMELKDDQPYV
-106 RTVNNTQLSA
+106 RTINNLQLSA
-116 IRIRLSVPQFLQ
+116 LRIRLAIPQFMQ

-156 VKSAFDGKTTSEYPR
+156 VKSAFDGKTTSEYQR
-171 THRIDLPKASTGWQV
+171 THRVDLPKANTGWQV

-199 IADRINIAAIAEVI
+199 IADRINVAAVAEVI

-234 NNRIPKV
+234 NNRIPKI
-241 SVRPKGGMLV
+241 SVRPKGGILV

-297 RIKASQI
+297 RIKASQVE
-304 DKWDL
+304 KWDL

-339 QSQES
+339 QSQEA

-349 RDIAAIFRGMTF
+349 RDIAAIFRGMTY
-361 WADNKVKAVADMP
+361 WSDNKVNAIADMP
-374 SAIFRTFTN
+374 ATIFRTFTN

-439 SAIGCTRRSE
+439 SAIGCTRRTE

-525 LPNGGSEGRTVTTVN
+525 LPNGGSEGRTVTAVN

-574 INISDNADNTY
+574 INISDNGDNTY

-647 AAESAIAYESEWRRD
+647 AAESAIAYEAEWRRD

-698 ISSVWTSAEEVQ
+698 ISSVWTSAEEAQ

-719 APLNLR
+719 KPLNLR
-725 AISEV
+725 ATSEV
-730 WGITLDWGFDV
+730 WGITLDWGFDE
-741 NTSDSLKT
+741 NTSDSLQT

-802 TSLVLGESSADTEG
+802 TSLVLGESSTDVEG
-816 ILAIAGENFLSN
+816 ILDAVGDKFLTT
-828 EAGKEMQKQIDFN
+828 EAGQKLQEQIDFN
-841 KDHIEDLTLEQLEIK
+841 KDNLSDLQ
-856 HDLVDID
+856 ID
-863 SKTIEL
+863 NDDFKQKVISI
-869 DNTTKE
+869 DH
-875 LSKKTVEIESNAIDT
+875 EIEA
-890 NNKVLQLNT
+890 
-899 DVEIVNEAVMQN
+899 VNEAVMMN
-911 TQFITQV
+911 TKFTTEV
-918 SFKLSEEVA
+918 HFSLKEEVA
-927 DRTAEIFRLEQ
+927 DRRAEIFRIEQ
-938 VRVTDLDA
+938 VQVTDREA
-946 LARWQEQISVKVGS
+946 AARWQEQITAKVDFNAS
-960 NTSSILEVKEAQ
+960 EILNIKDAQ

-979 AQKIDQ
+979 AQQISQ
-985 VKADVDGVTGRVTQ
+985 VKADLGETNKEVGNIKGRVTT
-999 VETATATL
+999 VETTTADL
-1007 TEAQA
+1007 KQAQA
-1012 TFERSTIAQFEEH
+1012 KFEQSTTAQFGEMT
-1025 KGYITNIE
+1025 GYITNINQTITNLE
-1033 TTVSNIDF
+1033 FSF
-1041 TVSETLLQ
+1041 SEALM
-1049 LSAEQTSIKNE
+1049 QTN
-1060 QLKSKAEI
+1060 
-1068 TENRKAIAT
+1068 
-1077 ETQART
+1077 
-1083 EMGVQM
+1083 
-1089 KTGFANTESAITEIK
+1089 
-1104 ETQSEQDKTIAK
+1104 
-1116 TTEQLRSEI
+1116 
-1125 KTGDEKLQEGIDKQ
+1125 
-1139 GRELSTVSSAVE
+1139 
-1151 SQKEAVAELEKTT
+1151 
-1164 TTIKEEQQSNYN
+1164 
-1176 ELHSNIVNLQQTQA
+1176 
-1190 NHESSSAEASMQVAA
+1190 A
-1205 QVNDLSNK
+1205 QVNETNSELLK
-1213 QLASEAHIRRND
+1213 TKAEVTRLATATATNEQATAELAESVKAQREQSEAEFVDVR
-1225 KAIAEQE
+1225 KSIAE
-1232 SALARTE
+1232 
-1239 TELLAKVGDNAA
+1239 K
-1251 RIAEVDKTVSDLEST
+1251 
-1266 TAESAKEISAHFK
+1266 
-1279 ESDAKLLENQQAI
+1279 
-1292 AKESEARALSEKG
+1292 
-1305 LNTRI
+1305 
-1310 DKAESTIAQSF
+1310 
-1321 EAISEVDKA
+1321 DKA
-1330 QTEKSEQLKTEL
+1330 QSE
-1342 DEAVSVINT
+1342 
-1351 QASTLSKL
+1351 
-1359 DEAQTELKQTQQSNF
+1359 
-1374 EDNQA
+1374 
-1379 SIANL
+1379 
-1384 QQTIANSDSAS
+1384 
-1395 AEAAMQ
+1395 
-1401 TAAQTT
+1401 
-1407 LNHNENL
+1407 
-1414 KVKAS
+1414 
-1419 VERQQKV
+1419 R
-1426 ITNQQEAHAELS
+1426 
-1438 EKVDA
+1438 
-1443 QHADNQ
+1443 
-1449 ATFVD
+1449 
-1454 IRKSQADD
+1454 
-1462 KKAASEHTEQ
+1462 TEQ
-1472 LRVDLGKDIADN
+1472 VRAELGKDINAN
-1484 KNELSNINA
+1484 KEELSNINA
-1493 VVTEHSKSIATL
+1493 VVTQHTESIATL
-1505 EETTTQIQQSQQSQH
+1505 DETTTQIKQTQQSQH
-1520 EDTQASIDELKQ
+1520 EETQASIGKLTE
-1532 TTAST
+1532 TTANT
-1537 DKALTQAKEEAKS
+1537 DKALTEAKEQSKAR
-1550 HFEDNDASIANIQNT
+1550 FDDNEASINHIEQTMANTEGSQVET
-1565 HADAESSLAE
+1565 
-1575 IGMQL
+1575 IGQL
-1580 SAQQN
+1580 TAQQN
-1585 VQETELLRAKAS
+1585 VQGTEILRAKAS

-1652 SEIGDNKSAI
+1652 SEIGDNKAAI
-1662 ELRGKTIF
+1662 ELRGQTVF

-1683 TGIWWNGQYYDAK
+1683 TGINWNGQYYDAK
-1696 FMMGATVANGKV
+1696 FMMGASVKNGEV
-1708 VTQIGFSADTFG
+1708 ETLIGFSADTFA
-1720 IFNPA
+1720 IFNNA
-1725 SGKLEPVFFV
+1725 
-1735 ENGQVFINEAFINK
+1735 NGQLVTPFAIKNNQVFLGSTYIEDGSITNAKIGNVIQANGYK
-1749 ATIEK
+1749 AGKSGWKIDKEGDAEFNNAVFRGRIEGADGYFSGTVDAKEILGDVYHSTATK
-1754 IIVGTDMR
+1754 ITGTVHDATLHVGTL
-1762 SKNYVPNKTGVRLDM
+1762 NTGWIKAV
-1777 VNGTFEMNSNSAGSR
+1777 EINSEIFSRVFDADLACSLKMDRVEGGWQYSAYIRVQVGVDDGS
-1792 MSLDGTGFRLYDEKG
+1792 GGV
-1807 RIRIEIALA
+1807 ALAYSETGKYLGNGGLNLTVNAGPIQLPIAPRGGKSYIYIRAVSTENDPNTNATARVVLSYSNLKRVEVFKVGTSTVKALTI

>member
-24 LAESTAKLLLA
+24 LSESTAKILLA
-35 ISEGEIA
+35 LSEGEIA
-42 GGLDDTCIFLDDTPI
+42 GGLDDTRIFLDDTPI
-57 GNADGS
+57 ANADGS
-63 KNFEGVTWEFRSGS
+63 KNFEGVTWEFRAGT

-91 EIAVGMELKDDQPYV
+91 EFSVGMELKDDQPYV
-106 RTVNNTQLSA
+106 RTINNLQLSA
-116 IRIRLSVPQFLQ
+116 LRIRLAVPQFMQ

-137 YRVDYVIELSTDG
+137 YRVDYVTELSTDG
-150 AGYKEV
+150 AGYKEA
-156 VKSAFDGKTTSEYPR
+156 VKSAFDGKTTSEYQR
-171 THRIDLPKASTGWQV
+171 THRIDLPKANTGWQV

-199 IADRINIAAIAEVI
+199 IADRINVAAVAEVI

-234 NNRIPKV
+234 NNRIPKI
-241 SVRPKGGMLV
+241 SVRPKGGILV

-297 RIKASQI
+297 RIKASQVE
-304 DKWDL
+304 KWDL

-339 QSQES
+339 QSQEA

-349 RDIAAIFRGMTF
+349 RDIAAIFRGMTY
-361 WADNKVKAVADMP
+361 WSDNKVNAIADMP
-374 SAIFRTFTN
+374 STIFRTFTN

-502 VEGRKITLDRTTSI
+502 VEGRKVTLDRITSI

-525 LPNGGSEGRTVTTVN
+525 LPSGGSEGRTVTAVN

-647 AAESAIAYESEWRRD
+647 AAESAIAYEAEWRRD

-698 ISSVWTSAEEVQ
+698 ISSVWASAEETQ

-719 APLNLR
+719 KPLNLR
-725 AISEV
+725 ATSEV

-758 ADSMQLLADVPYPLK
+758 AESMQLLADVPYPLK

-802 TSLVLGESSADTEG
+802 TSLVLGESSTDVEG
-816 ILAIAGENFLSN
+816 ILDAVGDKFLST
-828 EAGKEMQKQIDFN
+828 EAGQQMQEQIDFN
-841 KDHIEDLTLEQLEIK
+841 KDNLTDLK
-856 HDLVDID
+856 ID
-863 SKTIEL
+863 SDDFRQKVISIDREL
-869 DNTTKE
+869 G
-875 LSKKTVEIESNAIDT
+875 A
-890 NNKVLQLNT
+890 
-899 DVEIVNEAVMQN
+899 VNEAVMTV
-911 TQFITQV
+911 TQMSTENYWELKEESAKGKASIKQLQQV
-918 SFKLSEEVA
+918 QADFTTSQAKYQQEVA
-927 DRTAEIFRLEQ
+927 AQFEHTAADVLNVQNALAKSNEAFAEDIRQ
-938 VRVTDLDA
+938 VRADLGETND
-946 LARWQEQISVKVGS
+946 EVG
-960 NTSSILEVKEAQ
+960 TIK
-972 ATYEKAT
+972 
-979 AQKIDQ
+979 
-985 VKADVDGVTGRVTQ
+985 GRVTT
-999 VETATATL
+999 VETATVDL
-1007 TEAQA
+1007 KQAQA
-1012 TFERSTIAQFEEH
+1012 KQEQSVAAEFGEMRGYLTHLGQVTTDDNKALVEAIGQTQAQFLSLHDESLVSRAR
-1025 KGYITNIE
+1025 IIRTE
-1033 TTVSNIDF
+1033 TA
-1041 TVSETLLQ
+1041 L
-1049 LSAEQTSIKNE
+1049 
-1060 QLKSKAEI
+1060 
-1068 TENRKAIAT
+1068 AT
-1077 ETQART
+1077 ETEARA
-1083 EMGVQM
+1083 EDKVQIDARFNDAE
-1089 KTGFANTESAITEIK
+1089 GAITTIK
-1104 ETQSEQDKTIAK
+1104 EVQAQQGEAIAK
-1116 TTEQLRSEI
+1116 SEEQLRAEI
-1125 KTGDEKLQEGIDKQ
+1125 NLGDEALQGQLTEQ
-1139 GRELSTVSSAVE
+1139 GRELSEVSSAVTE
-1151 SQKEAVAELEKTT
+1151 HKS
-1164 TTIKEEQQSNYN
+1164 
-1176 ELHSNIVNLQQTQA
+1176 
-1190 NHESSSAEASMQVAA
+1190 
-1205 QVNDLSNK
+1205 
-1213 QLASEAHIRRND
+1213 
-1225 KAIAEQE
+1225 AIAD
-1232 SALARTE
+1232 L
-1239 TELLAKVGDNAA
+1239 
-1251 RIAEVDKTVSDLEST
+1251 DKTV
-1266 TAESAKEISAHFK
+1266 
-1279 ESDAKLLENQQAI
+1279 
-1292 AKESEARALSEKG
+1292 
-1305 LNTRI
+1305 
-1310 DKAESTIAQSF
+1310 
-1321 EAISEVDKA
+1321 
-1330 QTEKSEQLKTEL
+1330 
-1342 DEAVSVINT
+1342 T
-1351 QASTLSKL
+1351 QV
-1359 DEAQTELKQTQQSNF
+1359 KQTQQSQYN
-1374 EDNQA
+1374 ETKA
-1379 SIANL
+1379 SINELSETATSLDEAMTTEKALTESRFGETEASISSL
-1384 QQTIANSDSAS
+1384 QQTVANIEGATV
-1395 AEAAMQ
+1395 EAVGQ
-1401 TAAQTT
+1401 LQVQHDIQGIEV
-1407 LNHNENL
+1407 LS
-1414 KVKAS
+1414 VKAS
-1419 VERQQKV
+1419 IRRVETVIATETHALAQKV
-1426 ITNQQEAHAELS
+1426 EQL
-1438 EKVDA
+1438 DA
-1443 QHADNQ
+1443 QYGDMN
-1449 ATFVD
+1449 
-1454 IRKSQADD
+1454 S
-1462 KKAASEHTEQ
+1462 S
-1472 LRVDLGKDIADN
+1472 
-1484 KNELSNINA
+1484 IN
-1493 VVTEHSKSIATL
+1493 
-1505 EETTTQIQQSQQSQH
+1505 
-1520 EDTQASIDELKQ
+1520 
-1532 TTAST
+1532 
-1537 DKALTQAKEEAKS
+1537 
-1550 HFEDNDASIANIQNT
+1550 
-1565 HADAESSLAE
+1565 SL
-1575 IGMQL
+1575 Q
-1580 SAQQN
+1580 
-1585 VQETELLRAKAS
+1585 
-1597 ITRIDKVV
+1597 KVV
-1605 ADNNHAFAQSI
+1605 ADNQ
-1616 EKLETQFDDVNASIT
+1616 
-1631 TLKKTVSDNE
+1631 

-1652 SEIGDNKSAI
+1652 SEVGDNKAAI
-1662 ELRGKTIF
+1662 ELRGQTVF
-1670 DHKGNGSAIYTIK
+1670 DHEGNGSAIYTIK
-1683 TGIWWNGQYYDAK
+1683 TGINWNGQYYDAK
-1696 FMMGATVANGKV
+1696 FMMGASVKNGKV
-1708 VTQIGFSADTFG
+1708 ETLIGFSADTFA
-1720 IFNPA
+1720 IFNNV
-1725 SGKLEPVFFV
+1725 SGKMETPFAIK
-1735 ENGQVFINEAFINK
+1735 NNQVFLGPTYIEDGSITNAKIGNVIQANGYK
-1749 ATIEK
+1749 AGKSGWK
-1754 IIVGTDMR
+1754 IDKEGDAEF
-1762 SKNYVPNKTGVRLDM
+1762 NN
-1777 VNGTFEMNSNSAGSR
+1777 A
-1792 MSLDGTGFRLYDEKG
+1792 
-1807 RIRIEIALA
+1807 

>member
-24 LAESTAKLLLA
+24 LSESTAKILLA
-35 ISEGEIA
+35 LSEGEIA
-42 GGLDDTCIFLDDTPI
+42 GGLDDTRIFLDDTPI
-57 GNADGS
+57 ANADGS
-63 KNFEGVTWEFRSGS
+63 KNFEGVTWEFRAGT

-91 EIAVGMELKDDQPYV
+91 EFSVGMELKDDQPYV
-106 RTVNNTQLSA
+106 RTINNLQLSA
-116 IRIRLSVPQFLQ
+116 LRIRLAVPQFMQ

-137 YRVDYVIELSTDG
+137 YRVDYVTELSTDG
-150 AGYKEV
+150 AGYKEA
-156 VKSAFDGKTTSEYPR
+156 VKSAFDGKTTSEYQR
-171 THRIDLPKASTGWQV
+171 THRVDLPKANTGWQV

-199 IADRINIAAIAEVI
+199 IADRINVAAVAEVI

-234 NNRIPKV
+234 NNRIPKI
-241 SVRPKGGMLV
+241 SVRPKGGILV

-297 RIKASQI
+297 RIKASQVE
-304 DKWDL
+304 KWDL

-322 GHGGDG
+322 GRGGDG

-344 AYTVL
+344 AYQVL

-361 WADNKVKAVADMP
+361 WADNKVNAIADMP
-374 SAIFRTFTN
+374 STIFRTFTN

-470 TGLEGAIPSPGH
+470 TGLEGAIPYPGH

-525 LPNGGSEGRTVTTVN
+525 LPNGGSEGRTVTAVN
-540 KKVVTVSVEYSQVPQ
+540 KKVVTVSVEYSQAPQ

-565 DLAVQLYRV
+565 DLAIQLYRV
-574 INISDNADNTY
+574 INISDNGDNTY

-647 AAESAIAYESEWRRD
+647 AAESAIAYEAEWRRD

-698 ISSVWTSAEEVQ
+698 ISSVWTSTEETQ
-710 LNGKEGNPP
+710 LNGKKGNPP
-719 APLNLR
+719 KPLNLR
-725 AISEV
+725 ATSEV
-730 WGITLDWGFDV
+730 WGITLDWGFDA

-782 GVRFYFRARLVDKS
+782 GVRFYFRARLVDKT

-802 TSLVLGESSADTEG
+802 TNIVLGESSSDVEG
-816 ILAIAGENFLSN
+816 ILEAVGDKFLST
-828 EAGKEMQKQIDFN
+828 EAGQKLQEQIDFN

-856 HDLVDID
+856 HDIINVD
-863 SKTIEL
+863 SKTIDL
-869 DNTTKE
+869 
-875 LSKKTVEIESNAIDT
+875 
-890 NNKVLQLNT
+890 NNKVVQINT
-899 DVEIVNEAVMQN
+899 DVAIVNEAVMQN
-911 TQFITQV
+911 AISLNNVTFRLMEEEGTRKAEILDVREIIIDDQKAFARYQSQV
-918 SFKLSEEVA
+918 SSQFEYVGADVYNLQQSLATTNEAFAQQMSQVRADLNATNDGMGKIAARVTTNEEA
-927 DRTAEIFRLEQ
+927 TANIERSQAKFEQ
-938 VRVTDLDA
+938 VT
-946 LARWQEQISVKVGS
+946 LAEFEYQRAYINQISS
-960 NTSSILEVKEAQ
+960 AFSDQQMSMSEAIMQ
-972 ATYEKAT
+972 TT
-979 AQKIDQ
+979 AQFNSLNDK
-985 VKADVDGVTGRVTQ
+985 
-999 VETATATL
+999 
-1007 TEAQA
+1007 
-1012 TFERSTIAQFEEH
+1012 
-1025 KGYITNIE
+1025 
-1033 TTVSNIDF
+1033 
-1041 TVSETLLQ
+1041 
-1049 LSAEQTSIKNE
+1049 
-1060 QLKSKAEI
+1060 QLKSEAKI
-1068 TENRKAIAT
+1068 TKNEKAIAT
-1077 ETQART
+1077 ETEARAT
-1083 EMGVQM
+1083 MGVQLE
-1089 KTGFANTESAITEIK
+1089 ARIDNNESGITEIK
-1104 ETQSEQDKTIAK
+1104 ETVAEQGKTIAS
-1116 TTEQLRSEI
+1116 TTEQLRAEI
-1125 KTGDEKLQEGIDKQ
+1125 KTGDEKLQGDIDNQ
-1139 GRELSTVSSAVE
+1139 GRELSKVSSSIDE
-1151 SQKEAVAELEKTT
+1151 QKL
-1164 TTIKEEQQSNYN
+1164 
-1176 ELHSNIVNLQQTQA
+1176 
-1190 NHESSSAEASMQVAA
+1190 
-1205 QVNDLSNK
+1205 
-1213 QLASEAHIRRND
+1213 
-1225 KAIAEQE
+1225 AIAE
-1232 SALARTE
+1232 L
-1239 TELLAKVGDNAA
+1239 
-1251 RIAEVDKTVSDLEST
+1251 DKT
-1266 TAESAKEISAHFK
+1266 
-1279 ESDAKLLENQQAI
+1279 
-1292 AKESEARALSEKG
+1292 
-1305 LNTRI
+1305 
-1310 DKAESTIAQSF
+1310 
-1321 EAISEVDKA
+1321 
-1330 QTEKSEQLKTEL
+1330 
-1342 DEAVSVINT
+1342 
-1351 QASTLSKL
+1351 
-1359 DEAQTELKQTQQSNF
+1359 QTELKQTQQSNY
-1374 EDNQA
+1374 EENNA
-1379 SIANL
+1379 HIANL
-1384 QQTIANSDSAS
+1384 QQTIANSDSAN
-1395 AEAAMQ
+1395 AEAIMQ
-1401 TAAQTT
+1401 TTAQTT

-1419 VERQQKV
+1419 VERQQKA
-1426 ITNQQEAHAELS
+1426 IANQQEAHAELS

-1443 QHADNQ
+1443 QYADNQ

-1454 IRKSQADD
+1454 IRKSIAEQD
-1462 KKAASEHTEQ
+1462 KAHSERTEQ
-1472 LRVDLGKDIADN
+1472 VRAELGKDINAN
-1484 KNELSNINA
+1484 KEGIDKNKGELSKVSAA
-1493 VVTEHSKSIATL
+1493 VTNNTQSIATL
-1505 EETTTQIQQSQQSQH
+1505 EETTTQIKQTQQSQY
-1520 EDTQASIDELKQ
+1520 DE
-1532 TTAST
+1532 TTASIGKLT
-1537 DKALTQAKEEAKS
+1537 ETTASNTKAITEVKEQSQSRFESNEAVISSIQRTQS
-1550 HFEDNDASIANIQNT
+1550 DIDASQ
-1565 HADAESSLAE
+1565 AEAT
-1575 IGMQL
+1575 MQL
-1580 SAQQN
+1580 SAQQYD
-1585 VQETELLRAKAS
+1585 QSTQLLRAQAS
-1597 ITRIDKVV
+1597 ITKLENVV
-1605 ADNNHAFAQSI
+1605 ADEFHAYAQDVTQL
-1616 EKLETQFDDVNASIT
+1616 KAQFGETQAAIEQMAKVEVDHQGNASSIF
-1631 TLKKTVSDNE
+1631 S
-1641 KSQAEVNELIK
+1641 IK
-1652 SEIGDNKSAI
+1652 NAVMV
-1662 ELRGKTIF
+1662 
-1670 DHKGNGSAIYTIK
+1670 
-1683 TGIWWNGQYYDAK
+1683 NGQYYEAQ
-1696 FMMGATVANGKV
+1696 MILGAEVKNGQV

-1720 IFNPA
+1720 IFNPS

-1735 ENGQVFINEAFINK
+1735 ENGQVFIKEALINK
-1749 ATIEK
+1749 A
-1754 IIVGTDMR
+1754 IIGSIVVQTDMR
-1762 SKNYVPNKTGVRLDM
+1762 SPNYVPGKSGMRIDM
-1777 VNGTFEMNSNSAGSR
+1777 QNSVFETNSNEGDYSVIRNS
-1792 MSLDGTGFRLYDEKG
+1792 KG
-1807 RIRIEIALA
+1807 DYFKYKNTYIIELGWFL

>member
-63 KNFEGVTWEFRSGS
+63 KNFEGVTWEFRAGS

-91 EIAVGMELKDDQPYV
+91 EIAVGMELKDDHPYV

-137 YRVDYVIELSTDG
+137 YHVDYVIELSTDG

-241 SVRPKGGMLV
+241 SVRPQGGLLI

-374 SAIFRTFTN
+374 ASIFRTFTN

-392 YSGGSIQNRYT
+392 YSGGSTQNRYT
-403 QALVSFTNI
+403 QALVSFTDIN
-412 DNHSND
+412 NHSND
-418 DVEPIADLKLQRRY
+418 DIEPVVDLKLQRRY
-432 GVRKLEL
+432 KAVRKVEL

-502 VEGRKITLDRTTSI
+502 VEGRKVTLDRITSI

-525 LPNGGSEGRTVTTVN
+525 LPSGGSEGRTVTAVN

-647 AAESAIAYESEWRRD
+647 AAESAIAYEAEWRRD

-698 ISSVWTSAEEVQ
+698 ISSVWASAEETQ

-719 APLNLR
+719 KPLNLR
-725 AISEV
+725 ATSEV

-758 ADSMQLLADVPYPLK
+758 AESMQLLADVPYPLK

-802 TSLVLGESSADTEG
+802 TSLVLGESSTDVEG
-816 ILAIAGENFLSN
+816 ILDAVGDKFLST
-828 EAGKEMQKQIDFN
+828 EAGQQMQEQIDFN
-841 KDHIEDLTLEQLEIK
+841 KDNLTDLK
-856 HDLVDID
+856 ID
-863 SKTIEL
+863 SDDFRQKVISIDREL
-869 DNTTKE
+869 E
-875 LSKKTVEIESNAIDT
+875 A
-890 NNKVLQLNT
+890 
-899 DVEIVNEAVMQN
+899 VNEAVMEVVHFSTENYYELKEESAKGKASIKQLQQVQADFTASQAKYQQEVAAQFEHTAADVLNVQN
-911 TQFITQV
+911 ALAKSNEAFAEDIRQV
-918 SFKLSEEVA
+918 RADLGETNEEVG
-927 DRTAEIFRLEQ
+927 TI
-938 VRVTDLDA
+938 
-946 LARWQEQISVKVGS
+946 K
-960 NTSSILEVKEAQ
+960 
-972 ATYEKAT
+972 
-979 AQKIDQ
+979 
-985 VKADVDGVTGRVTQ
+985 GRVTT
-999 VETATATL
+999 VETATVDL
-1007 TEAQA
+1007 KQAQA
-1012 TFERSTIAQFEEH
+1012 KQEQSVAAEFGEMRGYLTHLGQVTTDDNKALVEAIGQTQAQFLSLHDESL
-1025 KGYITNIE
+1025 
-1033 TTVSNIDF
+1033 VSRARIIR
-1041 TVSETLLQ
+1041 T
-1049 LSAEQTSIKNE
+1049 
-1060 QLKSKAEI
+1060 EI
-1068 TENRKAIAT
+1068 ALAT
-1077 ETQART
+1077 ET
-1083 EMGVQM
+1083 
-1089 KTGFANTESAITEIK
+1089 
-1104 ETQSEQDKTIAK
+1104 
-1116 TTEQLRSEI
+1116 
-1125 KTGDEKLQEGIDKQ
+1125 
-1139 GRELSTVSSAVE
+1139 
-1151 SQKEAVAELEKTT
+1151 
-1164 TTIKEEQQSNYN
+1164 
-1176 ELHSNIVNLQQTQA
+1176 
-1190 NHESSSAEASMQVAA
+1190 
-1205 QVNDLSNK
+1205 
-1213 QLASEAHIRRND
+1213 
-1225 KAIAEQE
+1225 
-1232 SALARTE
+1232 
-1239 TELLAKVGDNAA
+1239 
-1251 RIAEVDKTVSDLEST
+1251 
-1266 TAESAKEISAHFK
+1266 
-1279 ESDAKLLENQQAI
+1279 
-1292 AKESEARALSEKG
+1292 EARVE
-1305 LNTRI
+1305 
-1310 DKAESTIAQSF
+1310 DKVQI
-1321 EAISEVDKA
+1321 
-1330 QTEKSEQLKTEL
+1330 
-1342 DEAVSVINT
+1342 
-1351 QASTLSKL
+1351 
-1359 DEAQTELKQTQQSNF
+1359 
-1374 EDNQA
+1374 
-1379 SIANL
+1379 
-1384 QQTIANSDSAS
+1384 
-1395 AEAAMQ
+1395 
-1401 TAAQTT
+1401 
-1407 LNHNENL
+1407 
-1414 KVKAS
+1414 
-1419 VERQQKV
+1419 
-1426 ITNQQEAHAELS
+1426 
-1438 EKVDA
+1438 DA
-1443 QHADNQ
+1443 QYGDMN
-1449 ATFVD
+1449 
-1454 IRKSQADD
+1454 S
-1462 KKAASEHTEQ
+1462 S
-1472 LRVDLGKDIADN
+1472 
-1484 KNELSNINA
+1484 IN
-1493 VVTEHSKSIATL
+1493 
-1505 EETTTQIQQSQQSQH
+1505 
-1520 EDTQASIDELKQ
+1520 
-1532 TTAST
+1532 
-1537 DKALTQAKEEAKS
+1537 
-1550 HFEDNDASIANIQNT
+1550 
-1565 HADAESSLAE
+1565 SL
-1575 IGMQL
+1575 Q
-1580 SAQQN
+1580 
-1585 VQETELLRAKAS
+1585 
-1597 ITRIDKVV
+1597 KVV
-1605 ADNNHAFAQSI
+1605 ADNQ
-1616 EKLETQFDDVNASIT
+1616 
-1631 TLKKTVSDNE
+1631 

-1652 SEIGDNKSAI
+1652 SEIGDNKAAI
-1662 ELRGKTIF
+1662 ELRGQTVF

-1683 TGIWWNGQYYDAK
+1683 TGINWNGQYYDAK
-1696 FMMGATVANGKV
+1696 FMMGASVKNGEV
-1708 VTQIGFSADTFG
+1708 ETLIGFSADTFA
-1720 IFNPA
+1720 IFNNANGQLVTPFA
-1725 SGKLEPVFFV
+1725 VV
-1735 ENGQVFINEAFINK
+1735 NGQVFISSGFIQDGSITNAK
-1749 ATIEK
+1749 IGNVIQSNDFKKGEK
-1754 IIVGTDMR
+1754 GWQIDKNGNPEFNDGTFRGKVYAND
-1762 SKNYVPNKTGVRLDM
+1762 GEF
-1777 VNGTFEMNSNSAGSR
+1777 NGTVYVEKLIGDNATATVYKEATKDEIHGNRYDQVIETSVIYVGGMPYDIDLLMPTMQFESVCSTPDGIRSTYVQVIIDGVTYTPQTTTILGDNTAFWNLICSLYVTIPATKKDVKVTVRYTTNHKNRCTTKIKPAMIIACKHNSSSFKF
-1792 MSLDGTGFRLYDEKG
+1792 S
-1807 RIRIEIALA
+1807 

>member
-42 GGLDDTCIFLDDTPI
+42 GGLDDACIFLDDTPI

-63 KNFEGVTWEFRSGS
+63 KNFEGVTWEFRAGS

-137 YRVDYVIELSTDG
+137 YHVDYVIELSTDG

-241 SVRPKGGMLV
+241 SVRPQGGLLI

-374 SAIFRTFTN
+374 ASIFRTFTN

-392 YSGGSIQNRYT
+392 YSGGSTQNRYT
-403 QALVSFTNI
+403 QALVSFTDIN
-412 DNHSND
+412 NHSND
-418 DVEPIADLKLQRRY
+418 DIEPVVDLKLQRRY
-432 GVRKLEL
+432 KTVRKVEL

-497 GRISS
+497 GRISL

-525 LPNGGSEGRTVTTVN
+525 LPNGGSEGRTVTAVN

-565 DLAVQLYRV
+565 DLAIQLYRV
-574 INISDNADNTY
+574 INISDNGDNTY

-622 KNVRISSYSQVD
+622 KNVRISSYSQVE

-639 TTLRVDWE
+639 TTLRVDWV
-647 AAESAIAYESEWRRD
+647 AAESAIAYEAEWRRD

-698 ISSVWTSAEEVQ
+698 ISSVWASAEETQ

-725 AISEV
+725 ATSEV

-802 TSLVLGESSADTEG
+802 TSFVLGEASTDVEG
-816 ILAIAGENFLSN
+816 ILEAVGDKFLST
-828 EAGKEMQKQIDFN
+828 EAGQQMQEQIDFN
-841 KDHIEDLTLEQLEIK
+841 QGNVQLQLEQAAEATLN
-856 HDLVDID
+856 
-863 SKTIEL
+863 
-869 DNTTKE
+869 NTMM
-875 LSKKTVEIESNAIDT
+875 
-890 NNKVLQLNT
+890 LN
-899 DVEIVNEAVMQN
+899 
-911 TQFITQV
+911 QV
-918 SFKLSEEVA
+918 SWRLFEEEGT
-927 DRTAEIFRLEQ
+927 RKSEIFR
-938 VRVTDLDA
+938 
-946 LARWQEQISVKVGS
+946 
-960 NTSSILEVKEAQ
+960 
-972 ATYEKAT
+972 
-979 AQKIDQ
+979 
-985 VKADVDGVTGRVTQ
+985 
-999 VETATATL
+999 
-1007 TEAQA
+1007 
-1012 TFERSTIAQFEEH
+1012 
-1025 KGYITNIE
+1025 
-1033 TTVSNIDF
+1033 
-1041 TVSETLLQ
+1041 
-1049 LSAEQTSIKNE
+1049 
-1060 QLKSKAEI
+1060 
-1068 TENRKAIAT
+1068 
-1077 ETQART
+1077 
-1083 EMGVQM
+1083 
-1089 KTGFANTESAITEIK
+1089 
-1104 ETQSEQDKTIAK
+1104 
-1116 TTEQLRSEI
+1116 
-1125 KTGDEKLQEGIDKQ
+1125 
-1139 GRELSTVSSAVE
+1139 
-1151 SQKEAVAELEKTT
+1151 
-1164 TTIKEEQQSNYN
+1164 
-1176 ELHSNIVNLQQTQA
+1176 
-1190 NHESSSAEASMQVAA
+1190 
-1205 QVNDLSNK
+1205 
-1213 QLASEAHIRRND
+1213 
-1225 KAIAEQE
+1225 
-1232 SALARTE
+1232 
-1239 TELLAKVGDNAA
+1239 
-1251 RIAEVDKTVSDLEST
+1251 
-1266 TAESAKEISAHFK
+1266 
-1279 ESDAKLLENQQAI
+1279 
-1292 AKESEARALSEKG
+1292 
-1305 LNTRI
+1305 
-1310 DKAESTIAQSF
+1310 
-1321 EAISEVDKA
+1321 
-1330 QTEKSEQLKTEL
+1330 
-1342 DEAVSVINT
+1342 
-1351 QASTLSKL
+1351 
-1359 DEAQTELKQTQQSNF
+1359 
-1374 EDNQA
+1374 
-1379 SIANL
+1379 
-1384 QQTIANSDSAS
+1384 
-1395 AEAAMQ
+1395 
-1401 TAAQTT
+1401 
-1407 LNHNENL
+1407 
-1414 KVKAS
+1414 
-1419 VERQQKV
+1419 
-1426 ITNQQEAHAELS
+1426 
-1438 EKVDA
+1438 
-1443 QHADNQ
+1443 
-1449 ATFVD
+1449 
-1454 IRKSQADD
+1454 
-1462 KKAASEHTEQ
+1462 
-1472 LRVDLGKDIADN
+1472 
-1484 KNELSNINA
+1484 
-1493 VVTEHSKSIATL
+1493 
-1505 EETTTQIQQSQQSQH
+1505 
-1520 EDTQASIDELKQ
+1520 
-1532 TTAST
+1532 
-1537 DKALTQAKEEAKS
+1537 
-1550 HFEDNDASIANIQNT
+1550 
-1565 HADAESSLAE
+1565 
-1575 IGMQL
+1575 
-1580 SAQQN
+1580 
-1585 VQETELLRAKAS
+1585 
-1597 ITRIDKVV
+1597 
-1605 ADNNHAFAQSI
+1605 
-1616 EKLETQFDDVNASIT
+1616 
-1631 TLKKTVSDNE
+1631 
-1641 KSQAEVNELIK
+1641 
-1652 SEIGDNKSAI
+1652 
-1662 ELRGKTIF
+1662 
-1670 DHKGNGSAIYTIK
+1670 
-1683 TGIWWNGQYYDAK
+1683 
-1696 FMMGATVANGKV
+1696 
-1708 VTQIGFSADTFG
+1708 
-1720 IFNPA
+1720 
-1725 SGKLEPVFFV
+1725 
-1735 ENGQVFINEAFINK
+1735 
-1749 ATIEK
+1749 
-1754 IIVGTDMR
+1754 
-1762 SKNYVPNKTGVRLDM
+1762 
-1777 VNGTFEMNSNSAGSR
+1777 
-1792 MSLDGTGFRLYDEKG
+1792 
-1807 RIRIEIALA
+1807 